1 MFLDTAGSASDP
13 AHISAAMPNALE
25 APAAWEASQM
35 SRKDWKVRS
44 SEIRRHFRLEAR
56 VKRDESLKGIL
67 LSPST
72 VSCGDESLDGTS
84 ICLEHLKQ

>member
-1 MFLDTAGSASDP
+1 MFLDTAGAASNP
-13 AHISAAMPNALE
+13 AHISAAMPKALE
-25 APAAWEASQM
+25 APAAWEASQT

-56 VKRDESLKGIL
+56 VKRDESLNGIL

-72 VSCGDESLDGTS
+72 VSSGDENLGGTS
-84 ICLEHLKQ
+84 ISLGHLKQ